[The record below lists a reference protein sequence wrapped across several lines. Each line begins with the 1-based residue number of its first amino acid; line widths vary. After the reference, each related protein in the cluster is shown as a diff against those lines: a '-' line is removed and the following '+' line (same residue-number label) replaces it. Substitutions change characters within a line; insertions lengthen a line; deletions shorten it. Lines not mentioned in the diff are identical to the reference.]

1 MPYRVRAGA
10 GVGIETVATART
22 NAARQGEAAADAA
35 EIIVLTQII
44 SLPFGLQKA
53 WRGGRQKEG
62 GGGRTLGNAPALCSC
77 HPRVHSGLSAL
88 LSIYLRNL
96 CFAAIRGR

>member
-1 MPYRVRAGA
+1 MPYRDRAAA

-44 SLPFGLQKA
+44 SLPFGLHKE
-53 WRGGRQKEG
+53 WRGDRQG
-62 GGGRTLGNAPALCSC
+62 GGGILGNAPALCTR

>member
-10 GVGIETVATART
+10 GAGIETVATART

-53 WRGGRQKEG
+53 WRGGRQ
-62 GGGRTLGNAPALCSC
+62 RDSWQCAC
-77 HPRVHSGLSAL
+77 AL
-88 LSIYLRNL
+88 LMPPTSPFGLVRIIVNL
-96 CFAAIRGR
+96 FA

>member
-1 MPYRVRAGA
+1 MPYTDRAGA

-53 WRGGRQKEG
+53 WRGDRQG
-62 GGGRTLGNAPALCSC
+62 GGCTLGNAPALCTC

>member
-1 MPYRVRAGA
+1 MPYRDRAGA
-10 GVGIETVATART
+10 GDGIETVATART

-53 WRGGRQKEG
+53 WRRGSQEEG
-62 GGGRTLGNAPALCSC
+62 G
-77 HPRVHSGLSAL
+77 VGLYSWQCACAL
-88 LSIYLRNL
+88 LMPPMSPFGLVRIIVNL
-96 CFAAIRGR
+96 FA

>member
-1 MPYRVRAGA
+1 MNAISETSSNHSGIHSLTHSVSQGARQCHKGIGAAAGA

-44 SLPFGLQKA
+44 SLPFGLRKA
-53 WRGGRQKEG
+53 RRGGKQG
-62 GGGRTLGNAPALCSC
+62 GG
-77 HPRVHSGLSAL
+77 
-88 LSIYLRNL
+88 
-96 CFAAIRGR
+96 